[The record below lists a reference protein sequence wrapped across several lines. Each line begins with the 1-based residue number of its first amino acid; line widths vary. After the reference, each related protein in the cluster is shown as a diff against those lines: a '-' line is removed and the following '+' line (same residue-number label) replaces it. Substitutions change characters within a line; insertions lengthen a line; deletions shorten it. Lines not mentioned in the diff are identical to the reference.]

1 VKTLVHDGLAAEGP
15 RNLLGQ
21 GFAAEKWR
29 SPASEFGGQSLYQA
43 DGERI
48 HGELLK
54 LGLEIS
60 ERRVFRLMPK
70 YRKAPSQTW
79 RAFLTHHR
87 RRVVHCN
94 VTEPSHGWMDR
105 TTDG

>member
-1 VKTLVHDGLAAEGP
+1 VKTLVHDGLAAEGL

-21 GFAAEKWR
+21 GFAAEKC
-29 SPASEFGGQSLYQA
+29 EFGGQSLNQA

>member
-1 VKTLVHDGLAAEGP
+1 MGWQRK
-15 RNLLGQ
+15 
-21 GFAAEKWR
+21 GFGIYWARVSQRKSG
-29 SPASEFGGQSLYQA
+29 SPTSEFGGQSLYQA